1 MPIGGSTIF
10 AMKISEKPPK
20 CCIVA
25 CSRFLASNFTRFCQ
39 EKNQNPFCASS
50 KANLSVCEFIVSD
63 AGDFQCN
70 ENTSELRFWEVDIVS
85 VV

>member
-1 MPIGGSTIF
+1 
-10 AMKISEKPPK
+10 MKISEKPTK
-20 CCIVA
+20 CCFFA
-25 CSRFLASNFTRFCQ
+25 CSRFLVSNFTRFCQ
-39 EKNQNPFCASS
+39 EKNRNRFCVSS

-85 VV
+85 VVWTL